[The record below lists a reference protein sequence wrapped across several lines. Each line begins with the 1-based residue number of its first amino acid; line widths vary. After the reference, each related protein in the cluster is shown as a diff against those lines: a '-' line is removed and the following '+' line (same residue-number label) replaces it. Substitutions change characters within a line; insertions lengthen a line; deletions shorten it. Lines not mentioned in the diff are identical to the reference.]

1 MRNGG
6 EEDTERREDTEG
18 IFDHQETENTEEREN
33 HKRSVISEFNPI
45 PKLRILCVL
54 VVPQFSLPP
63 SSSPFAPSQI
73 RRFSNCCLW
82 RAVKWCST
90 ALP

>member
-33 HKRSVISEFNPI
+33 HKRSVISEFDPI

-63 SSSPFAPSQI
+63 LPPPLRPPKFDDFP
-73 RRFSNCCLW
+73 
-82 RAVKWCST
+82 T
-90 ALP
+90 AACGVR